1 MLYKRGGSGPGRVM
15 GAHAASEMLDM
26 MQAVVLSG
34 TGRAAALDRP
44 VAGKTGTSQDYRDA
58 WFIGFTA
65 ELTTGVWVGNDDNTP
80 MNKVTG
86 GSLPTRIWHDFMAL
100 ALAGKPP
107 QPLPVPSGEM
117 PVIALTPIMP
127 TPMTPVAPTT
137 VIEATDPQT
146 PLGDNTPSPEIQNI
160 IEKLRILAKQRK

>member
-1 MLYKRGGSGPGRVM
+1 
-15 GAHAASEMLDM
+15 M

-44 VAGKTGTSQDYRDA
+44 VAGKTGTSGDYRDA

-65 ELTTGVWVGNDDNTP
+65 ELTTGVWVGNDDNSP

-107 QPLPVPSGEM
+107 QPLPVPAGEL
-117 PVIALTPIMP
+117 PVIALTPISPMP
-127 TPMTPVAPTT
+127 AGPMTPITPTT
-137 VIEATDPQT
+137 VIEPTDPQT
-146 PLGDNTPSPEIQNI
+146 PLGNNTPSPAIQNI